1 MWLIMFFFFNN
12 LTNYLYF
19 YDKKMCLILN
29 ASMRVHELHTSWSD
43 TLIIPIVKVLF
54 FIYSSI

>member
-1 MWLIMFFFFNN
+1 MWLIIFFLNN

-43 TLIIPIVKVLF
+43 TLIPIVKVLF

>member
-1 MWLIMFFFFNN
+1 MWLIMVFFFNN

-29 ASMRVHELHTSWSD
+29 AFMHVHELHTSWSD
-43 TLIIPIVKVLF
+43 TLIPIVKVLF